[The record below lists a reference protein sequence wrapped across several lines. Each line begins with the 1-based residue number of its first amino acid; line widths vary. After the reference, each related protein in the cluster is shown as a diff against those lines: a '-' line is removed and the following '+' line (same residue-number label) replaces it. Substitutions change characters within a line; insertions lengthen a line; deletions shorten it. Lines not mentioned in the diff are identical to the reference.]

1 MLKGIARGV
10 KDSAL
15 GMSLKAYV
23 NDKLSDYGEII
34 DVSIDTAVN
43 RLTARAM
50 LKGERDAVTITVER
64 YELESEGE
72 ARYIKLKKFTSSRS
86 WLTQLLNKLLAD
98 KRYKIPSAVSKLL

>member
-23 NDKLSDYGEII
+23 NDKLSEYGEIV

-43 RLTARAM
+43 RLTARAL
-50 LKGERDAVTITVER
+50 LKGEREAVTITVER
-64 YELESEGE
+64 YELESDGDE
-72 ARYIKLKKFTSSRS
+72 RFIKLKKFTSSRS
-86 WLTQLLNKLLAD
+86 WLTQLLNKLLID
-98 KRYKIPSAVSKLL
+98 KRFKIPGAVSKLL